1 MNEYFWNR
9 RKFLGTGVMGL
20 GYAATIEALK
30 SKDKSL
36 YSSSVIRSKFQ
47 PRAKALYCF
56 FL

>member
-36 YSSSVIRSKFQ
+36 YSSSVIR
-47 PRAKALYCF
+47 A
-56 FL
+56 